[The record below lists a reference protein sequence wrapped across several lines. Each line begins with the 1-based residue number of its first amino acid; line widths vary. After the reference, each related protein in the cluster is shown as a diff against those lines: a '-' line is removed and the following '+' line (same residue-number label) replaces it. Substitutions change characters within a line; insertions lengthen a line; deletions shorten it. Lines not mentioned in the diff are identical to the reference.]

1 MLTGNERVITYIIYI
16 MQTFIYYYYY
26 RLIREKMS
34 NKKTTE
40 KEIKRIDSILNK
52 LDELMKQLPDD
63 YQMDYAQEV
72 LDRFTD

>member
-1 MLTGNERVITYIIYI
+1 ML
-16 MQTFIYYYYY
+16 
-26 RLIREKMS
+26 

-52 LDELMKQLPDD
+52 LDELMKQLPND

-72 LDRFTD
+72 LDRFT